1 MQVWLLRALV
11 FLLITLGASGISVM
25 VYTHTVDR
33 ENMLQFRAMQR
44 SEVLE
49 NVGRLLLEWRRSGAV
64 EAIDAYIR
72 DQQEHGRVYSLLDAE
87 SRVIAGVKPDQALRD
102 LSKQSLQGG
111 GYAFIDTENG
121 FFKPPMRQPPMESF
135 MFLGRDSRPY
145 VLTLSMRPGLMP
157 PPRVPKPLVFIIVGA
172 CVATVVLFLLLRISG
187 TASRELRAAMRLL
200 AQGDFGVRVDS
211 SLERR
216 NDPFSKL
223 AKDFNTTVT
232 SLAGKQAEQRFLIT
246 DLTHDMRSS
255 LTRMALAMELARN
268 TSPDRAN
275 QLLARIKADSEK
287 LNAISEQLM
296 EHVRLQWSYSR
307 RIPLELDGMLRS
319 LTEELNAEAREQE
332 KRVVFSGRGEC
343 RVMGNESQ
351 LYSMVRNV
359 AANGLRHTPAR
370 GEVRICLEHDA
381 KAEAARITI
390 QDQGPGLSPEM
401 LREVFEPFKQ
411 AGENRGEAGLGLAIA
426 KLVSE
431 RHGGAIELANR
442 TGAGL
447 QATITLPLLKTLE
460 ITPPESSSAEPRS
473 EAAQTEGETVEPKL
487 KASTSSVLTGV

>member
-1 MQVWLLRALV
+1 MRVWLLRSLV
-11 FLLITLGASGISVM
+11 FLLITLGASVISVM
-25 VYTHTVDR
+25 VYDHTVDR

-72 DQQEHGRVYSLLDAE
+72 EQQEHGRVYSLLDAD
-87 SRVIAGVKPDQALRD
+87 SRVIAGVKPDPALRD
-102 LSKQSLQGG
+102 LSKQSLQSG
-111 GYAFIDTENG
+111 GYAFIDTDSG
-121 FFKPPMRQPPMESF
+121 FFEPPMRQPPKESF
-135 MFLGRDSRPY
+135 MFLGRDNQPY
-145 VLTLSMRPGLMP
+145 VLTLSVAPGPIP
-157 PPRVPKPLVFIIVGA
+157 PARMPKPLIFISVGA
-172 CVATVVLFLLLRISG
+172 CVAAIVLYLLFRISSA
-187 TASRELRAAMRLL
+187 ASRELRAAMRLL

-232 SLAGKQAEQRFLIT
+232 SLAGKQAEQRYLIT

-296 EHVRLQWSYSR
+296 EHVRLQWSHSR
-307 RIPLELDGMLRS
+307 RVPLELNGMLRS
-319 LTEELNAEAREQE
+319 LTEELDAEAREQG
-332 KRVVFSGRGEC
+332 KRVVFSGHGSC

-359 AANGLRHTPAR
+359 AANGVRHTPAR
-370 GEVRICLEHDA
+370 GEVRIDLEHDA
-381 KAEAARITI
+381 EADAARITI

-411 AGENRGEAGLGLAIA
+411 GGENRGEAGLGLAIA
-426 KLVSE
+426 RLVSE
-431 RHGGAIELANR
+431 RHGGSIALANR

-460 ITPPESSSAEPRS
+460 VAPPEISTVDAQGEGS
-473 EAAQTEGETVEPKL
+473 ENEL
-487 KASTSSVLTGV
+487 KASTSSVLSGA